1 MKSFREVC
9 AELPENSDYS
19 GLGMSA
25 VPPLIPEHLKLYFR
39 IGKNYRLWNRVFSHE
54 FFCLVYMVSGKRT
67 VTIND
72 CSYVLNEGEFILIP
86 PYAKHSFGDEYK
98 EFTALQ
104 AVFTVSGDDRRL
116 TAISAQNW
124 RLTRKEEKTLR
135 LTIACFKHWLDE
147 DVAAAEE
154 AVCYFGVFLRQI
166 QSIAAPELK
175 ERKLQDSELPLLNKI
190 IAYLAANRHRHV
202 TVAELSKKFHISGST
217 LRQHFRK
224 KMNVSIGHYQL
235 VRRLNRGMA
244 LLHSTDLSVAEIAEK
259 VGFAS
264 ANGFMLAIKRECS
277 GQTSKCFRQ
286 KWKY

>member
-9 AELPENSDYS
+9 AELPENSNYG

-25 VPPLIPEHLKLYFR
+25 VPPLLPEHLKLYFR
-39 IGKNYRLWNRVFSHE
+39 IGRNYQMWDRVFSHE

-72 CSYVLNEGEFILIP
+72 CSHVLNAGEFILIP
-86 PYAKHSFGDEYK
+86 PYAKHSFGNEYLDF
-98 EFTALQ
+98 EALQ
-104 AVFTVSGDDRRL
+104 AVFMISGDSRRL
-116 TAISAQNW
+116 INISAQCW
-124 RLTRKEEKTLR
+124 HLTRKEEKTLR
-135 LTIACFKHWLDE
+135 QTIACLRRWQNE

-154 AVCYFGVFLRQI
+154 AVCYFAVFLRQI
-166 QSIAAPELK
+166 QSIAVPELK
-175 ERKLQDSELPLLNKI
+175 ERKLQDSELPLFNKI

-224 KMNVSIGHYQL
+224 KMNISIGHYQL
-235 VRRLNRGMA
+235 VRRLNRGME
-244 LLHSTDLSVAEIAEK
+244 LLCSTDLSVAEIAEK

-264 ANGFMLAIKRECS
+264 ANGFALAIKREC
-277 GQTSKCFRQ
+277 GGATPKRFR
-286 KWKY
+286 KK

>member
-9 AELPENSDYS
+9 AELPESSNYG

-25 VPPLIPEHLKLYFR
+25 VPPLMPEHLKLYFR
-39 IGKNYRLWNRVFSHE
+39 IGRNYQMWGRVFSHE

-72 CSYVLNEGEFILIP
+72 CSHVLNAGEFIFIP
-86 PYAKHSFGDEYK
+86 PYAKHSFGDEYRDF
-98 EFTALQ
+98 EALQ
-104 AVFTVSGDDRRL
+104 AVFTISGDSRRL
-116 TAISAQNW
+116 IDISAQCW

-135 LTIACFKHWLDE
+135 QTIACLRRWQNE

-154 AVCYFGVFLRQI
+154 AVCYFAVFLRQI
-166 QSIAAPELK
+166 QSIAVPELK
-175 ERKLQDSELPLLNKI
+175 ERKLKDSELPLLNKI

-202 TVAELSKKFHISGST
+202 SVAELSKKFHISGST

-235 VRRLNRGMA
+235 VRRLNRGME
-244 LLHSTDLSVAEIAEK
+244 LLRSTDLSVAEIAEK

-264 ANGFMLAIKRECS
+264 ANGFMLALKRET
-277 GQTSKCFRQ
+277 GETPKYFRRRWQ
-286 KWKY
+286 Y

>member
-9 AELPENSDYS
+9 AELPESSNYG

-25 VPPLIPEHLKLYFR
+25 VPPLMPEHLKLYFR
-39 IGKNYRLWNRVFSHE
+39 IGRNYQMWGRVFSHE

-72 CSYVLNEGEFILIP
+72 CSHVLNAGEFILIP

-124 RLTRKEEKTLR
+124 RLSRKEEKTLR
-135 LTIACFKHWLDE
+135 QTIACFKRWLDE

-202 TVAELSKKFHISGST
+202 TVAELSGKFHVSVST

-235 VRRLNRGMA
+235 VRRLNQGMA

-259 VGFAS
+259 IGFSS
-264 ANGFMLAIKRECS
+264 ANGFALAIKREC
-277 GQTSKCFRQ
+277 GGATPKRFR
-286 KWKY
+286 KK